1 MTTDK
6 TDDST
11 GARRLRVWPGVSL
24 AVVLVLVRF
33 AVPLVLPDANLL
45 SMIGGVIGGLA
56 ILLWWVFFSRA
67 PWSERLGAIAVMIL
81 VVAATFRVVDQ
92 SIRTGMMGMM
102 LIIYSIPVLSIAL
115 VAWVMATLS
124 LPRGTRRVALVAA
137 MVLASSLFTLLRT
150 GGITGDGASDLH
162 WRWTETPEE
171 RLLARGADEPAAP
184 LSPSATTAP
193 DTRPTGQTEVTD
205 SRSTSVLERP
215 EKREPVTTAH
225 EPPASAAHSTHAAGS
240 AFARTGAATG
250 KLTAIGFGMILLGA
264 GACGYGRR
272 RPRPA

>member
-33 AVPLVLPDANLL
+33 AVPLVLPDAKLL

-137 MVLASSLFTLLRT
+137 M
-150 GGITGDGASDLH
+150 
-162 WRWTETPEE
+162 
-171 RLLARGADEPAAP
+171 AA
-184 LSPSATTAP
+184 
-193 DTRPTGQTEVTD
+193 
-205 SRSTSVLERP
+205 
-215 EKREPVTTAH
+215 
-225 EPPASAAHSTHAAGS
+225 ASAVAAVG
-240 AFARTGAATG
+240 
-250 KLTAIGFGMILLGA
+250 
-264 GACGYGRR
+264 
-272 RPRPA
+272 